1 MGVLEALLLLVDF
14 VRRGGRNGGLTSAMA
29 VTILAGFSANE
40 FEFPANEIE
49 DIGVST

>member
-1 MGVLEALLLLVDF
+1 MGVLEALLLVDF

-29 VTILAGFSANE
+29 ATILAGFSANE
-40 FEFPANEIE
+40 FEFNANELE